1 MNHSAGGSA
10 PGHRVDVEIRW
21 AANHLSAAG
30 VESPRVDAEWLL
42 ADALGVDRGRLLLVD
57 AVPDDVRA
65 RFRRAVAQ
73 RAERIPLQHITG
85 TAAFGP
91 AELAVGPGVFTPRP
105 ETEFLAQWAVAAL
118 SGGSVTH
125 VVDLCSGSG
134 ALAIAVALLVP
145 SVRVTAVERSP
156 QAVEWLSRNVD
167 EAGADVAGRVSVV
180 RADVTDAELMREL
193 IVPATVDVVVAN
205 PPYVPEGSTISPEVT
220 HDPHD
225 AVFGGADG
233 MAVIVPML
241 PVIAE
246 MLRPGG
252 LVGIEHDETTSVSVL
267 TAMASTGQFVDVR
280 AHDDL
285 TGRPR
290 FATARRADGRAC
302 DTRGKMAG

>member
-1 MNHSAGGSA
+1 MSRNDGSV
-10 PGHRVDVEIRW
+10 PVHRVDVEIRW
-21 AANHLSAAG
+21 AADCLAAAG
-30 VESPRVDAEWLL
+30 VDSPRADAEWLL
-42 ADALGVDRGRLLLVD
+42 ADVLDVDRGRLLLIDVM
-57 AVPDDVRA
+57 PDDARS
-65 RFRRAVAQ
+65 RFRRAVAL
-73 RAERIPLQHITG
+73 RSDRIPLQHITG

-105 ETEFLAQWAVAAL
+105 ETEFLAQWAAGEL
-118 SGGSVTH
+118 SGGSAAH

-156 QAVEWLSRNVD
+156 QAVEWLRRNVD
-167 EAGADVAGRVSVV
+167 EVDVAGRVSVV
-180 RADVTDAELMREL
+180 CADVTDAERMREF
-193 IVPATVDVVVAN
+193 IAPATADIVVAN
-205 PPYVPEGSTISPEVT
+205 PPYVPEGSAISPEVT

-225 AVFGGADG
+225 AVFAGADG

-246 MLRPGG
+246 ILRPGG
-252 LVGIEHDETTSVSVL
+252 LVGIEHDETTSSSVL
-267 TAMASTGQFVDVR
+267 TAIASTRQFADLR

-290 FATARRADGRAC
+290 FATARRADGRAWE
-302 DTRGKMAG
+302 TRGKMAG